1 MRKYGYYAQ
10 YPSISKNFLFCI
22 PCCGCYTRNFNLIE
36 IYDENNSRKK
46 AVGMNSSAQ
55 PMFYFENGNAVEFN
69 GRAMEIEMKET
80 MW

>member
-1 MRKYGYYAQ
+1 M
-10 YPSISKNFLFCI
+10 
-22 PCCGCYTRNFNLIE
+22 IE

-55 PMFYFENGNAVEFN
+55 PMYNFENGNAVEFN
-69 GRAMEIEMKET
+69 GRAMEIEMKEI